1 MDYKDSNEK
10 SDLYKNENKN
20 EIALFNSKNC
30 DKNNYND
37 NVNLFV
43 NNNSLTNEEY
53 IKLFYNSNNAGV
65 NKNFSL
71 NVIRNKNKSKN
82 EN

>member
-1 MDYKDSNEK
+1 MNKVDNNEK
-10 SDLYKNENKN
+10 SDLFKNENGN
-20 EIALFNSKNC
+20 EISLCKSKNSN
-30 DKNNYND
+30 KNKD
-37 NVNLFV
+37 NIDLAL
-43 NNNSLTNEEY
+43 NNGFLTNEEY

-71 NVIRNKNKSKN
+71 NVIRDKNKPKN

>member
-10 SDLYKNENKN
+10 SDLCKNENKN
-20 EIALFNSKNC
+20 EIALFNSNKS
-30 DKNNYND
+30 DKNND
-37 NVNLFV
+37 NVNLYV
-43 NNNSLTNEEY
+43 NKNYLTNEEY

-71 NVIRNKNKSKN
+71 NIIRNKNKSKN

>member
-1 MDYKDSNEK
+1 MNKVDNNEK
-10 SDLYKNENKN
+10 SDLFKNENGN
-20 EIALFNSKNC
+20 EISLCKSKNSN
-30 DKNNYND
+30 KNKDNIDLALNND
-37 NVNLFV
+37 F
-43 NNNSLTNEEY
+43 LTNEEY

-71 NVIRNKNKSKN
+71 NVIRDKNKPKN

>member
-10 SDLYKNENKN
+10 SDLCKNENKN
-20 EIALFNSKNC
+20 EIALFNSNKS
-30 DKNNYND
+30 DKNND
-37 NVNLFV
+37 NVNLYV
-43 NNNSLTNEEY
+43 NKNYLTNEEY

>member
-1 MDYKDSNEK
+1 MNKVDNNEK
-10 SDLYKNENKN
+10 SDLFKIENGNEISLCKSKNNNKN
-20 EIALFNSKNC
+20 KDNIDLAL
-30 DKNNYND
+30 NND
-37 NVNLFV
+37 F
-43 NNNSLTNEEY
+43 LTNEEY

-71 NVIRNKNKSKN
+71 NVIRDKNKPKN

>member
-1 MDYKDSNEK
+1 MNKVDNNEK
-10 SDLYKNENKN
+10 SDLFKNENGN
-20 EIALFNSKNC
+20 EISLCKSKNSN
-30 DKNNYND
+30 KNKD
-37 NVNLFV
+37 NIDLAL
-43 NNNSLTNEEY
+43 NNGFLTNEEY

-71 NVIRNKNKSKN
+71 NVIRGKNKPKN

>member
-10 SDLYKNENKN
+10 SDLCKNENKN
-20 EIALFNSKNC
+20 EIALFNSNKC

-37 NVNLFV
+37 NVILHV
-43 NNNSLTNEEY
+43 NKNYLTNEEY

>member
-1 MDYKDSNEK
+1 MDNKESNEK
-10 SDLYKNENKN
+10 SDLLKNENKN
-20 EIALFNSKNC
+20 EISIYNSNNS
-30 DKNNYND
+30 DKNND

-43 NNNSLTNEEY
+43 NNNCLTNEEY

-71 NVIRNKNKSKN
+71 NVIRDKNSSKN

>member
-1 MDYKDSNEK
+1 MNKVDNNEK
-10 SDLYKNENKN
+10 SDLFKNENGN
-20 EIALFNSKNC
+20 EISLCKSKNNN
-30 DKNNYND
+30 KNKDNIDLALNND
-37 NVNLFV
+37 F
-43 NNNSLTNEEY
+43 LTNEEY

-71 NVIRNKNKSKN
+71 NVIRDKNKPKN

>member
-10 SDLYKNENKN
+10 SDLCKNENKN
-20 EIALFNSKNC
+20 EIALFNSNKS

-37 NVNLFV
+37 NVNLYV
-43 NNNSLTNEEY
+43 NNNCLTNEEY

>member
-1 MDYKDSNEK
+1 MNKMDNNEK
-10 SDLYKNENKN
+10 SDLFKNENGN
-20 EIALFNSKNC
+20 EISLCKSKNNN
-30 DKNNYND
+30 KNKDNIDLALNND
-37 NVNLFV
+37 F
-43 NNNSLTNEEY
+43 LTNEEY

-71 NVIRNKNKSKN
+71 NVIRDKNKPKN

>member
-10 SDLYKNENKN
+10 SDLFKNENKN
-20 EIALFNSKNC
+20 EIALFNSNKS

-37 NVNLFV
+37 NVNLYV
-43 NNNSLTNEEY
+43 NNNCLTNEEY